1 MKTADEER
9 HSYLKARREK
19 GGQSG
24 NFKTSNLRDT
34 IETRYSQQNFPNQI
48 HSKNRNYTVGCDK
61 RGSSYVA
68 GSITNKYAL
77 FGVTSTPTLSGRH
90 NVTDFPIKV

>member
-9 HSYLKARREK
+9 HSYLKARREE

-34 IETRYSQQNFPNQI
+34 IEMPYSQQNFPNQI
-48 HSKNRNYTVGCDK
+48 HFKNRNYKVWCDK
-61 RGSSYVA
+61 RGSSYEA
-68 GSITNKYAL
+68 GSNLNYQ
-77 FGVTSTPTLSGRH
+77 
-90 NVTDFPIKV
+90 